1 MHRDIDMSQF
11 SAKIR
16 ILYLTL
22 VILFTGG
29 VFVYLLDT
37 WGVIRL
43 EERLPFLASDPPRA
57 PLSEDSQT
65 LLDKEAL
72 EKQEE
77 KLKEKELELQ
87 EMEQTLQEK
96 QEALQQEQQKLE
108 EARQGLKEARL
119 QLERES
125 EARQTRQEKIQQ
137 MAERLGAMPPDDAVA
152 IVRGWSNVDVVD
164 VFLQMEQNAQEAGE
178 QSIVPFLITK
188 LPRERASLIT
198 TLMMDAVAE
207 RMPATDPE
215 NEQEQ
220 PE

>member
-1 MHRDIDMSQF
+1 MSRF
-11 SAKIR
+11 SAKVR
-16 ILYLTL
+16 IAYLTL

-29 VFVYLLDT
+29 VFLYLLDT

-43 EERLPFLASDPPRA
+43 EEKLPFLASDPPRA

-87 EMEQTLQEK
+87 ELEQKLKERQDGLK
-96 QEALQQEQQKLE
+96 QEQQKLE
-108 EARQGLKEARL
+108 EARSGLKEARA
-119 QLERES
+119 QLEREA
-125 EARQTRQEKIQQ
+125 EARETRKQKIQQ

-164 VFLQMEQNAQEAGE
+164 VFVQMEKNAEEAGE

-207 RMPATDPE
+207 RLPSS
-215 NEQEQ
+215 EQ
-220 PE
+220 PQDNPAPQQ

>member
-1 MHRDIDMSQF
+1 MSRF
-11 SAKIR
+11 SAKVR
-16 ILYLTL
+16 IVYLTL

-43 EERLPFLASDPPRA
+43 EEKLPFLASDPPKA

-65 LLDKEAL
+65 LLDREAL

-77 KLKEKELELQ
+77 RLKEKELELQ
-87 EMEQTLQEK
+87 EMEQNLK
-96 QEALQQEQQKLE
+96 DRQEALQQEQQKLE
-108 EARQGLKEARL
+108 EARNGLKEARK
-119 QLERES
+119 QLKEET
-125 EARQTRQEKIQQ
+125 EATRTRKQKIEQ

-164 VFLQMEQNAQEAGE
+164 VFVQMERNAEEAGE

-207 RMPATDPE
+207 RMPRNNPDNPAPE
-215 NEQEQ
+215 EQQ
-220 PE
+220 PQ

>member
-1 MHRDIDMSQF
+1 MSRF
-11 SAKIR
+11 SAKVR
-16 ILYLTL
+16 IVYLTL

-29 VFVYLLDT
+29 VFLYLLDT

-43 EERLPFLASDPPRA
+43 EEKLPFLASDPPRA

-77 KLKEKELELQ
+77 KLKEKELQLQ
-87 EMEQTLQEK
+87 EMQEK
-96 QEALQQEQQKLE
+96 LLERQEALKQEQQKLE
-108 EARQGLKEARL
+108 EARSGLKEARK

-125 EARQTRQEKIQQ
+125 EARQTRDEKIQQ
-137 MAERLGAMPPDDAVA
+137 MAERIGAMPPDDAVA
-152 IVRGWSNVDVVD
+152 ILRGWSNVDMVD
-164 VFLQMEQNAQEAGE
+164 VFVQMERNAEEAGE

-207 RMPATDPE
+207 RMPALE
-215 NEQEQ
+215 NSTEPTPQQQ
-220 PE
+220 P

>member
-1 MHRDIDMSQF
+1 MSRF
-11 SAKIR
+11 SAKVR
-16 ILYLTL
+16 IIYLTL

-29 VFVYLLDT
+29 VFLYLLDT

-43 EERLPFLASDPPRA
+43 EEKLPFLASDPPRA

-87 EMEQTLQEK
+87 EMQETLQQR
-96 QEALQQEQQKLE
+96 QEALKQEQQKLE
-108 EARQGLKEARL
+108 EAREGLKEARS

-125 EARQTRQEKIQQ
+125 EARQTRDEKIQQ
-137 MAERLGAMPPDDAVA
+137 MAQRLGAMPPDDAVA

-164 VFLQMEQNAQEAGE
+164 VFVQMERNAEEAGE

-207 RMPATDPE
+207 RLPNSQPE
-215 NEQEQ
+215 EPEPQQEQ
-220 PE
+220 

>member
-1 MHRDIDMSQF
+1 MSRF
-11 SAKIR
+11 SAKVR
-16 ILYLTL
+16 IVYLTL
-22 VILFTGG
+22 AILFTGG

-43 EERLPFLASDPPRA
+43 EEKLPFLASDPPKA

-65 LLDKEAL
+65 LLDREAL

-77 KLKEKELELQ
+77 RLKEKELELQ
-87 EMEQTLQEK
+87 EMEQNLK
-96 QEALQQEQQKLE
+96 DRQEALQQEQQKLE
-108 EARQGLKEARL
+108 EARNGLKEARK
-119 QLERES
+119 QLKEET
-125 EARQTRQEKIQQ
+125 EATRTRKQKIEQ

-164 VFLQMEQNAQEAGE
+164 VFVQMERNAEEAGE

-207 RMPATDPE
+207 RMPRNNPDNPAPE
-215 NEQEQ
+215 EQQ
-220 PE
+220 PQ

>member
-1 MHRDIDMSQF
+1 MSRF
-11 SAKIR
+11 SAKVR
-16 ILYLTL
+16 IVYLTL

-29 VFVYLLDT
+29 VFLYLLDT

-43 EERLPFLASDPPRA
+43 EEKLPFLASDPPRT

-65 LLDKEAL
+65 LLEKEAL

-87 EMEQTLQEK
+87 EMQERLQTR
-96 QEALQQEQQKLE
+96 QEALQQEQQKLD
-108 EARQGLKEARL
+108 EAREGLKEARK

-125 EARQTRQEKIQQ
+125 EARQTRDEKIQQ
-137 MAERLGAMPPDDAVA
+137 MAQRLGAMPPDDAVA

-164 VFLQMEQNAQEAGE
+164 VFVQMERNAEEAGE

-207 RMPATDPE
+207 RMPAPE
-215 NEQEQ
+215 SSTE
-220 PE
+220 PTSP

>member
-1 MHRDIDMSQF
+1 MSRF
-11 SAKIR
+11 SAKVR
-16 ILYLTL
+16 IVYLTL

-43 EERLPFLASDPPRA
+43 EEKLPFLASDPPKA

-65 LLDKEAL
+65 LLDREAL

-77 KLKEKELELQ
+77 RLKEKELELQ
-87 EMEQTLQEK
+87 EMEQNLK
-96 QEALQQEQQKLE
+96 DRQEALQQEQQKLE
-108 EARQGLKEARL
+108 EARNGLKEARK
-119 QLERES
+119 QLKEET
-125 EARQTRQEKIQQ
+125 EATRTRKQKIEQ

-152 IVRGWSNVDVVD
+152 IVRGWTNVDVVD
-164 VFLQMEQNAQEAGE
+164 VFVQMERNAEEAGE

-207 RMPATDPE
+207 RMPRNNPDNPAPE
-215 NEQEQ
+215 EQQ
-220 PE
+220 PQ

>member
-1 MHRDIDMSQF
+1 MSRF
-11 SAKIR
+11 SAKVR
-16 ILYLTL
+16 IVYLTL

-29 VFVYLLDT
+29 VFLYLLDT

-43 EERLPFLASDPPRA
+43 EEKLPFLASDPPRA

-87 EMEQTLQEK
+87 EMQETLQQR
-96 QEALQQEQQKLE
+96 QEALKQEQQKLE
-108 EARQGLKEARL
+108 EAREGLKEARS

-125 EARQTRQEKIQQ
+125 EARQTRDEKIQQ
-137 MAERLGAMPPDDAVA
+137 MAQRLGAMPPDDAVA

-164 VFLQMEQNAQEAGE
+164 VFVQMERNAEEAGE

-207 RMPATDPE
+207 RLPNSQPE
-215 NEQEQ
+215 EPEPQQEQ
-220 PE
+220 

>member
-1 MHRDIDMSQF
+1 MSRF
-11 SAKIR
+11 SAKVR
-16 ILYLTL
+16 IVYLTL

-29 VFVYLLDT
+29 VFLYLLDT

-43 EERLPFLASDPPRA
+43 EEKLPFLASDPPRA

-87 EMEQTLQEK
+87 EMQETLQQR
-96 QEALQQEQQKLE
+96 QEALKQEQQKLE
-108 EARQGLKEARL
+108 EAREGLKEARS

-125 EARQTRQEKIQQ
+125 EARQTRDEKIQQ

-164 VFLQMEQNAQEAGE
+164 VFVQMERNAEEAGE

-207 RMPATDPE
+207 RLPNSQPE
-215 NEQEQ
+215 EPEPQQEQ
-220 PE
+220 